1 MKEITVTLKEKVDF
15 SKAKIRD
22 DVFCIRKGA
31 GKIVQIAKGTYYSV
45 HVLFN
50 TGEENSYLF
59 TGRDIMTDIYAALYF
74 FNPDTQEV
82 LYERPE
88 PEIDWSAYKE
98 KMIEVSDDGSI
109 WYKRELFE
117 YNPKF
122 ERKFFCWG
130 ASDGTISIHLWKQ
143 ARLIKENS

>member
-1 MKEITVTLKEKVDF
+1 MNEITVTLKENVDF
-15 SKAKIRD
+15 SKAKIGD

-59 TGRDIMTDIYAALYF
+59 TGRDIMSDIYATLYF

-82 LYERPE
+82 LYERQE
-88 PEIDWSAYKE
+88 TEIDWNAYKG
-98 KMIEVSDDGSI
+98 KLIEVRDKNGNGWCRRKLLLYMPEFPKKFLCCLGDDI
-109 WYKRELFE
+109 E
-117 YNPKF
+117 YV
-122 ERKFFCWG
+122 
-130 ASDGTISIHLWKQ
+130 HLWKQ

>member
-15 SKAKIRD
+15 SKAKIGD

-59 TGRDIMTDIYAALYF
+59 TGRDIMPDIYIYMRRSISSTQIRRRF
-74 FNPDTQEV
+74 FMNVQRQRLTG
-82 LYERPE
+82 
-88 PEIDWSAYKE
+88 
-98 KMIEVSDDGSI
+98 M
-109 WYKRELFE
+109 
-117 YNPKF
+117 
-122 ERKFFCWG
+122 
-130 ASDGTISIHLWKQ
+130 
-143 ARLIKENS
+143 LIKGS

>member
-1 MKEITVTLKEKVDF
+1 MKEITVTLKEKVDL
-15 SKAKIRD
+15 SKAEVGD
-22 DVFCIRKGA
+22 HVFCVNNGA
-31 GKIVQIAKGTYYSV
+31 GKISAINPAMVYVVESTFDNRV
-45 HVLFN
+45 
-50 TGEENSYLF
+50 
-59 TGRDIMTDIYAALYF
+59 TDSATMDGKWYVAHKYASLYF

-109 WYKRELFE
+109 WYKRELFD

-122 ERKFFCWG
+122 ERKFFCWS
-130 ASDGTISIHLWKQ
+130 SDGTISIHLWKQ